1 MLVGNTPVLEK
12 PIDLKK
18 ATDLES
24 LLVFIKNNEKHF
36 DFSYQ
41 EAVNG
46 LTAFIHMVPILGPL
60 RMVVIDSVN
69 IRINKSRNLSLWL
82 SWVVELGNKIL
93 DMTECDQISALLDGF
108 KNPTQIESSIYETNI
123 AHYCFSLASAR
134 NLRFNQKFVTKRGA
148 KYPEFV
154 FTSAIGDVV
163 CECKLVKHDEHG
175 SSRRFA
181 SICGRLFYELGKLG
195 IPTNTRVDVS
205 LEKPIG
211 DIDSAIEELRRAIQG
226 AFAHEGQPVLTIGS
240 FRFRLSSRKEPPPF
254 EDYDICQSNL
264 DAGKN
269 PTAISTHNALSPN
282 STIWVCTA
290 DKKFRRAVGVL
301 MNEAMR
307 QLPEDRAGVIFVGT
321 PNNAPIRQ
329 AANVRL
335 SDRAYRH
342 ILCVVLMD
350 PKTFICRIE
359 DREKVRVIFGD
370 DTILL

>member
-1 MLVGNTPVLEK
+1 MLVGNTPVLER
-12 PIDLKK
+12 PIDLKS

-24 LLVFIKNNEKHF
+24 LLAFIKTNEKHF

-41 EAVNG
+41 EAVSG

-69 IRINKSRNLSLWL
+69 IRINKSRTLSLWL

-93 DMTECDQISALLDGF
+93 DMAACEQISTLLDGF

-123 AHYCFSLASAR
+123 AHYCFSLPGVT
-134 NLRFNQKFVTKRGA
+134 NLRFNQKIATKRGA

-154 FTSAIGDVV
+154 FTAATEDVV

-175 SSRRFA
+175 STRRF
-181 SICGRLFYELGKLG
+181 INLCGRLFYELGKIG
-195 IPTNTRVDVS
+195 IPTNTRVDVA

-211 DIDSAIEELRRAIQG
+211 DTDSAIEELRRAIQD
-226 AFAHEGQPVLTIGS
+226 ALAYEGQPVITIGS
-240 FRFRLSSRKEPPPF
+240 FRFRLSSRKEPPSF

-282 STIWVCTA
+282 STIWVCTT
-290 DKKFRRAVGVL
+290 DKKFRKAVGSL
-301 MNEAMR
+301 MNDAMR
-307 QLPEDRAGVIFVGT
+307 QLPEDKAGVIFVGT
-321 PNNAPIRQ
+321 PNNASIRQ

-335 SDRAYRH
+335 SDRTYRH

-350 PKTFICRIE
+350 PKTFIYRIE
-359 DREKVRVIFGD
+359 DREKIRAIFGD
-370 DTILL
+370 EAILS